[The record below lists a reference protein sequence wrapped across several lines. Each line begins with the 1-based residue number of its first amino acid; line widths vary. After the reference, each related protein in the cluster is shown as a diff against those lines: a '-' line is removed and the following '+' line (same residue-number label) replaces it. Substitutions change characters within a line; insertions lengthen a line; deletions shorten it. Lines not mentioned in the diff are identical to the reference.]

1 MQTTTFGRTGLQ
13 VSRLGVG
20 TAEIGFELTRD
31 QQDEAARVLNTALDN
46 GINLVD
52 TAACYG
58 ISEELIGAT
67 IAHRRDD
74 YILATKAGHV
84 REDELAEQGY
94 EEWTGPTITA
104 SIERSLKRMKTDV
117 LDVVQLHSC
126 SLDILKRGEVIEAL
140 EAARDA
146 GKTRFIGYSGDN
158 EAAMWAVESGRFD
171 TLQTSFNLVEQK
183 ARLSGLFEA
192 ATQRNMGIIVKR
204 PIANASWGADA
215 SPSDYADTYWQRAAK
230 MKESNGQ
237 GSALPDFG
245 LDRILI
251 ALGFTFAHDAVDVAI
266 VGTRNPDHMR
276 SNIDMLDK
284 LPLDSNVI
292 DALHRRFEEVGM
304 EWEQK
309 G

>member
-58 ISEELIGAT
+58 ISEELIGET
-67 IAHRRDD
+67 ISQRRDE

-84 REDELAEQGY
+84 REGELAEQGY

-104 SIERSLKRMKTDV
+104 SIERSLKRMKTEV

-126 SLDILKRGEVIEAL
+126 SVEILERGEVVEAL

-183 ARLSGLFEA
+183 ALHSGLFEA
-192 ATQRNMGIIVKR
+192 VQKQNMGVIVKR
-204 PIANASWGADA
+204 PIANASWGADK
-215 SPSDYADTYWQRAAK
+215 SPSDYADTYWQRAAE
-230 MKESNGQ
+230 MKQDG
-237 GSALPDFG
+237 ALPDFG

-251 ALGFTFAHDAVDVAI
+251 ALGFTFAHDPVDVAI

-276 SNIDMLDK
+276 SNIELLDK
-284 LPLDSNVI
+284 LPLDSSVI

>member
-58 ISEELIGAT
+58 ISEELIGET
-67 IAHRRDD
+67 ISQRRDE

-84 REDELAEQGY
+84 REGELAEQGY

-104 SIERSLKRMKTDV
+104 SIERSLKRMKTEV

-126 SLDILKRGEVIEAL
+126 SVEILERGEVIEAL

-183 ARLSGLFEA
+183 ALHSGLFEA
-192 ATQRNMGIIVKR
+192 VQKQKMGIIVKR
-204 PIANASWGADA
+204 PIANASWGADK
-215 SPSDYADTYWQRAAK
+215 SPSDYADTYWQRAAT
-230 MKESNGQ
+230 MKENG
-237 GSALPDFG
+237 ALPDFE

-276 SNIDMLDK
+276 ANIELLDK
-284 LPLDSNVI
+284 LPLDSHVI